1 VLSELGGEGGLPLK
15 KDSLPLP
22 LHFLVD
28 KELDASSVDLS
39 LLPFDKTPSGEQETL
54 AKMTGKN
61 IQARALSIVFHADY
75 PT

>member
-1 VLSELGGEGGLPLK
+1 MPQVLTSKSLGI
-15 KDSLPLP
+15 
-22 LHFLVD
+22 
-28 KELDASSVDLS
+28 
-39 LLPFDKTPSGEQETL
+39 LPFDKTPSGEQETL